1 MWFYPAC
8 TEHTALIKRNS
19 KVKFLAALPA
29 VIIMLLIFIFS
40 SREAEESTAQSMR
53 ISYYLAEARGFF
65 MGIDLT
71 EEEKLA
77 LASAIEGPVRKTA
90 HMTEYGI
97 LAAAVWFAL
106 CFWTNNKSVLY
117 FSTVVFCVFYAA
129 TDEIHQL
136 FVKGR
141 SGQFEDVLID
151 AVGVVIATGL
161 IYLLKKRRT

>member
-1 MWFYPAC
+1 
-8 TEHTALIKRNS
+8 
-19 KVKFLAALPA
+19 
-29 VIIMLLIFIFS
+29 
-40 SREAEESTAQSMR
+40 
-53 ISYYLAEARGFF
+53 